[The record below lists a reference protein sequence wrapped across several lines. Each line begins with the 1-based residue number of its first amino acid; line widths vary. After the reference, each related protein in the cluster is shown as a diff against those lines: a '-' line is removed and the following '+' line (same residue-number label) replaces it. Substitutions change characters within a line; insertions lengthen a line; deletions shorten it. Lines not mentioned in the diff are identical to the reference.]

1 MGLQAIYC
9 SHQFLPRAYRFLSV
23 IFVGLGVAEVDQD
36 PVAHVVRDEASE
48 ALNGL
53 RDPLLVGRNDLAEVF
68 RVHACRQC
76 R

>member
-53 RDPLLVGRNDLAEVF
+53 RDR
-68 RVHACRQC
+68 
-76 R
+76 